1 MKYIQS
7 FYQYPV
13 TFSSIGKTIAA
24 RNAVGEMKN
33 IVEISE
39 KELEK
44 LKNSEPFF
52 RELLNKKKIRIL
64 DKLPNSYVPPA
75 QQINKAQDEAAQSKA
90 EADRLR
96 KELEAAKAKIAELEV
111 AKTPAEDTISDG
123 ATTDNVGSTDPA
135 KTPTEETTTEK
146 SSEVETTSLEATSYE
161 GLKEIATKLGIEFK
175 ANVKKFDLIKM
186 IKEAEAKAE

>member
-52 RELLNKKKIRIL
+52 RELLNKRKIRIL
-64 DKLPNSYVPPA
+64 DKVPNSYVPPA
-75 QQINKAQDEAAQSKA
+75 QQINKAQDEAAQAKA
-90 EADRLR
+90 EADKLR
-96 KELEAAKAKIAELEV
+96 KENEAMKAKLAALEGGEGEGEGDAPV
-111 AKTPAEDTISDG
+111 KEDEVIDFDKADYKDLQKYAKD
-123 ATTDNVGSTDPA
+123 
-135 KTPTEETTTEK
+135 
-146 SSEVETTSLEATSYE
+146 
-161 GLKEIATKLGIEFK
+161 LGIDPNQKK
-175 ANVKKFDLIKM
+175 AKLIEELKKAALETVKNDPD
-186 IKEAEAKAE
+186 AEVTAEEK